1 MSVFGGNC
9 RYANE
14 EEPMEKSVSELV
26 DIIFRYYPFV
36 RKAFRNLV
44 SIKDVPI
51 SMTQLT
57 CLNILEKNGTM
68 SMSELADDLNMS
80 NQQLTKVVD
89 ALVDFQMVERCV
101 DPGNRRKINVKLTE
115 HGTGTLLSLKR
126 EVDRKLTFLLHKMP
140 ESETQRLTDAIMTVA
155 EFFCHEKA

>member
-1 MSVFGGNC
+1 
-9 RYANE
+9 
-14 EEPMEKSVSELV
+14 METSVSELV

-101 DPGNRRKINVKLTE
+101 DPGNRR
-115 HGTGTLLSLKR
+115 
-126 EVDRKLTFLLHKMP
+126 
-140 ESETQRLTDAIMTVA
+140 
-155 EFFCHEKA
+155 

>member
-1 MSVFGGNC
+1 M
-9 RYANE
+9 
-14 EEPMEKSVSELV
+14 
-26 DIIFRYYPFV
+26 
-36 RKAFRNLV
+36 V
-44 SIKDVPI
+44 SISVHLFP
-51 SMTQLT
+51 MGM
-57 CLNILEKNGTM
+57 KNGTM

-89 ALVDFQMVERCV
+89 ALVDFHMVERCV

-155 EFFCHEKA
+155 EFFGHEKA

>member
-1 MSVFGGNC
+1 
-9 RYANE
+9 
-14 EEPMEKSVSELV
+14 METSVSELV

-36 RKAFRNLV
+36 RKSFRNLV

-68 SMSELADDLNMS
+68 SMSELAEDLNMS

-89 ALVDFQMVERCV
+89 ALVEFKMVERCV
-101 DPGNRRKINVKLTE
+101 DQSNRRKINVKLTK
-115 HGTGTLLSLKR
+115 HGNDTLSSLKR
-126 EVDRKLTFLLHKMP
+126 EVDRKLTFVLHKMP
-140 ESETQRLTDAIMTVA
+140 DSETKRLTDSIMTLA
-155 EFFCHEKA
+155 EFFGHEKA

>member
-1 MSVFGGNC
+1 M
-9 RYANE
+9 
-14 EEPMEKSVSELV
+14 
-26 DIIFRYYPFV
+26 
-36 RKAFRNLV
+36 V

-115 HGTGTLLSLKR
+115 HGNDTLSSLKR
-126 EVDRKLTFLLHKMP
+126 EVDRKLTFVLHKMP